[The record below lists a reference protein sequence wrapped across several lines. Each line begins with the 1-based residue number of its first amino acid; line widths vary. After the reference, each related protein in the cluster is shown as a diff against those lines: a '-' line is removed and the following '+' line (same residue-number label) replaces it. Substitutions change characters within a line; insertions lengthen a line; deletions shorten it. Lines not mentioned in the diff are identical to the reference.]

1 MLKLDLIITLHHL
14 LGNIIKSM
22 KNKVTNLCKLIKENL
37 SKNKA
42 KEITVINLKKK
53 TSIADYM
60 IICTGTSNRHI
71 ISLSNYLSEDLKKL
85 DLNMLNIEGKRG
97 GDWIIV
103 DIGDIIIHLFR
114 SEVREYYNLEK
125 MWTIN

>member
-1 MLKLDLIITLHHL
+1 MDPKKI
-14 LGNIIKSM
+14 
-22 KNKVTNLCKLIKENL
+22 NLCKFIQESL

-71 ISLSNYLSEDLKKL
+71 IALSNYLSADLKKL
-85 DLNMLNIEGKRG
+85 NLSLLNIEGKKG
-97 GDWIIV
+97 GDWIVV
-103 DIGDIIIHLFR
+103 DTGDIIIHLFR
-114 SEVREYYNLEK
+114 REVREYYNLEK
-125 MWTIN
+125 MWSVN

>member
-1 MLKLDLIITLHHL
+1 M
-14 LGNIIKSM
+14 IKKSID
-22 KNKVTNLCKLIKENL
+22 LCKFIKRSL
-37 SKNKA
+37 CKNKA
-42 KEITVINLKKK
+42 KEITVIDLKKK

-71 ISLSNYLSEDLKKL
+71 TALSNYLSEDLKKL
-85 DLNMLNIEGKRG
+85 NLNMLNIEGRKN

-103 DIGDIIIHLFR
+103 DIGDIIVHLFR
-114 SEVREYYNLEK
+114 GEVREYYNLEK

>member
-1 MLKLDLIITLHHL
+1 
-14 LGNIIKSM
+14 M
-22 KNKVTNLCKLIKENL
+22 KNNTIDLCNFIKKNL

-42 KEITVINLKKK
+42 QEITVINLKKK

-71 ISLSNYLSEDLKKL
+71 TALSNYLSEDLKRL
-85 DLNMLNIEGKRG
+85 ELNMLNIEGKRG

>member
-1 MLKLDLIITLHHL
+1 
-14 LGNIIKSM
+14 M
-22 KNKVTNLCKLIKENL
+22 KNKTIDLCSFIKKNL

-42 KEITVINLKKK
+42 QEITVINLKKK

-71 ISLSNYLSEDLKKL
+71 TALSNYLSEDLKRL
-85 DLNMLNIEGKRG
+85 ELNMLNIEGKRG

>member
-1 MLKLDLIITLHHL
+1 
-14 LGNIIKSM
+14 M
-22 KNKVTNLCKLIKENL
+22 KNKTIDLCNFIKKNL

-42 KEITVINLKKK
+42 QEITVIDLKKK

-71 ISLSNYLSEDLKKL
+71 TALSNYLSEDLKRL
-85 DLNMLNIEGKRG
+85 ELNMLNIEGKRG

>member
-1 MLKLDLIITLHHL
+1 M
-14 LGNIIKSM
+14 IKKSID
-22 KNKVTNLCKLIKENL
+22 LCKFIKRSL

-42 KEITVINLKKK
+42 KEITVIDLKKK

-71 ISLSNYLSEDLKKL
+71 TALSNYLSEDLKKL
-85 DLNMLNIEGKRG
+85 NLNMLNIEGRKN

-103 DIGDIIIHLFR
+103 DIGDIIVHLFR
-114 SEVREYYNLEK
+114 GEVREYYNLEK

>member
-1 MLKLDLIITLHHL
+1 
-14 LGNIIKSM
+14 M
-22 KNKVTNLCKLIKENL
+22 KNKTIDLCNFIKKNL

-42 KEITVINLKKK
+42 QEITVINLKKK

-71 ISLSNYLSEDLKKL
+71 TALSNYLSEDLKRL
-85 DLNMLNIEGKRG
+85 ELNMLNIEGKRG

-103 DIGDIIIHLFR
+103 DIVSIQLYISRELHLTGLLFLIYSVIAIYGYFTWAKR
-114 SEVREYYNLEK
+114 FSYNAK
-125 MWTIN
+125 

>member
-37 SKNKA
+37 SK
-42 KEITVINLKKK
+42 
-53 TSIADYM
+53 
-60 IICTGTSNRHI
+60 NRHI

>member
-1 MLKLDLIITLHHL
+1 
-14 LGNIIKSM
+14 M
-22 KNKVTNLCKLIKENL
+22 KNKTIDLCNFIKKNL

-42 KEITVINLKKK
+42 QEITVIDLKKK

-71 ISLSNYLSEDLKKL
+71 TALSNYLSEDLKKL
-85 DLNMLNIEGKRG
+85 ELNMLNIEGKRG
-97 GDWIIV
+97 GDWIIL

>member
-1 MLKLDLIITLHHL
+1 MENKTIDLC
-14 LGNIIKSM
+14 NFIK
-22 KNKVTNLCKLIKENL
+22 KNL

-42 KEITVINLKKK
+42 QEITVINLKKK

-71 ISLSNYLSEDLKKL
+71 TALSNYLSEDLKRL
-85 DLNMLNIEGKRG
+85 ELNMLNIEGKRG